1 MLSPNQNPEDEPK
14 IEPLPLPSH
23 PDLYLVLIITVIL
36 MVAVSEFLFKFLGKF
51 NYILAESMV
60 IVPALFYLLM
70 KKLHLKSIL
79 RLNSISI
86 KLGLLSLI
94 ISLAMVALSDELD
107 RLINLIYP
115 MPDKIS
121 DLLSK
126 GLKITTVQD
135 LVFIGLA
142 VVIISAV
149 AEEALFRG
157 FFQRSLEHHRG
168 VTKAVLTSSLVFA
181 LVHFNPWWI
190 IQVLLLSML
199 LGIMAWRSDSILPT
213 AIVHATNN
221 GLGLLSV
228 NVDIDY
234 LPYYTWKGHVSPL
247 VLIISGVILYLGM
260 ISFFKLTRHLH
271 EEVVEESTFEY
282 RA

>member
-1 MLSPNQNPEDEPK
+1 
-14 IEPLPLPSH
+14 
-23 PDLYLVLIITVIL
+23 